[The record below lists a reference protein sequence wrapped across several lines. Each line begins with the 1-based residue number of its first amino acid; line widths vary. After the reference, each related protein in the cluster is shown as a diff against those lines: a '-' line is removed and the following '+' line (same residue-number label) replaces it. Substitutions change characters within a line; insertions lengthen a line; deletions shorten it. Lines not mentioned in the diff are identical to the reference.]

1 MVHIRPEKSED
12 LPLVNSLIIETFKRD
27 TEARLVDRLRRA
39 SADYLS
45 LVADDIGTIVG
56 HIMFTPATITNDR
69 TVTGMGLAPMAVIPS
84 YQHQGIGKL
93 LVREGL
99 RILQETGCPF
109 VIVLGHPDYYPRF
122 GFQPAS
128 RYNIRSQW
136 DDVPDEAFMILIM
149 DDKAMR
155 NISGVARFRD
165 EFNDAL

>member
-12 LPLVNSLIIETFKRD
+12 LPPVNSLIIEAFKRD

-45 LVADDIGTIVG
+45 LVADDNGTIVG
-56 HIMFTPATITNDR
+56 HLMFTPATITNDR
-69 TVTGMGLAPMAVIPS
+69 TVTGMGLAPMAVVPS

-99 RILQETGCPF
+99 RILKETGFPF